1 MADTYEKQVNMIK
14 DTITK
19 KALDDWFPGDMKA
32 ARFAVYI
39 DKFVKVKFMDVLDKI
54 GNVDRRVRRIG
65 GNAKRRFDQVDDRM
79 DEIEDKLDEILD
91 QIRKLKE

>member
-1 MADTYEKQVNMIK
+1 MVRSYRPNLHRASLSLL
-14 DTITK
+14 K
-19 KALDDWFPGDMKA
+19 KCMKA

-91 QIRKLKE
+91 QIRKLKELRDQNIV